1 MHEQHKMDE
10 KKIVIVP
17 ESGTPPANSDQN
29 SFVFTEGSSYV
40 HSTLLLGFEF
50 LTLLLLFYYL
60 LKKSFLSKKE
70 RNGAVKKTVRMKSK
84 TLVPRTCQVMKI
96 SF

>member
-40 HSTLLLGFEF
+40 HSLLGFEF
-50 LTLLLLFYYL
+50 LTFLLLFYYL

-70 RNGAVKKTVRMKSK
+70 RNGAVKKTVQMKSK